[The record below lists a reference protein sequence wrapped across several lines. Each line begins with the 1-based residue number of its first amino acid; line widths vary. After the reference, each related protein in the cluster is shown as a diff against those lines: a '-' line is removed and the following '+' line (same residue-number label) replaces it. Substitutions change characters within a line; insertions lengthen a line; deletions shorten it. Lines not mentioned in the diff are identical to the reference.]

1 MTNIINDN
9 DRPTITLADA
19 DRAKLMALATAALTR
34 LPEQAEFLLDEL
46 ERAHVVGDDALPQ
59 EIVRMGSRVTFRL
72 DAGPVRQAT
81 LVFPEDADFAAGRIS
96 VLTPVGTAL
105 IGLSTG
111 QSITWTHRDGSSRS
125 VSVLAV
131 ERANA

>member
-1 MTNIINDN
+1 MTNIITDY
-9 DRPTITLADA
+9 DRPTITLGDA
-19 DRAKLMALATAALTR
+19 DRAKLMALATAALSR

-46 ERAHVVGDDALPQ
+46 ERAHVVGDDAVP
-59 EIVRMGSRVTFRL
+59 ERFVRMGSTVTFRL
-72 DAGPVRQAT
+72 DAGPVRRAT

-111 QSITWTHRDGSSRS
+111 QSITWTHRDGTPRS
-125 VSVLAV
+125 VTVLAV
-131 ERANA
+131 ETARD